1 MMDDL
6 DRRLIAEL
14 RINSRASLPK
24 LAEILKVARG
34 TVQTRLDRLIANG
47 TIKSFTIRLSDDMP
61 ENLLRAVMLI
71 ELSGNNL
78 KNTVATIK
86 RIPGIANLSNTNGV
100 WDIIA
105 EIEVASLPAMNNV
118 ISEIRMMNGV
128 GKSETFMLLGP
139 A

>member
-1 MMDDL
+1 MDDL

-47 TIKSFTIRLSDDMP
+47 TIKSFTIRLNDDMP

-86 RIPGIANLSNTNGV
+86 RIPGIASLSNTNGV

-105 EIEVASLPAMNNV
+105 EIEVSSLPAMNSV

>member
-86 RIPGIANLSNTNGV
+86 RIPGIASLSNTNGV

-105 EIEVASLPAMNNV
+105 EIEVSSLPAMNSV